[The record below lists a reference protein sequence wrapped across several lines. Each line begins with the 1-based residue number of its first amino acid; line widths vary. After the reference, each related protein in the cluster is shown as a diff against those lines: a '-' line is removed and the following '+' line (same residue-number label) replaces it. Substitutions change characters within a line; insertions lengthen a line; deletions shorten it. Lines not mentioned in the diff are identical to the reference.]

1 MRLLLLTQLFY
12 PEPNWLKG
20 LTFARALQAEG
31 IQIQVL
37 CTFPNYP
44 GGRIY
49 PGYRQRLWQR
59 EEIQG
64 IEVFRV
70 PVYPSH
76 DRSGLK
82 RALTFGSAAVA
93 MATLGPW
100 LVRRPDV
107 IHVYQGPA
115 TLVLPARVLSWRFRC
130 PFLLDV
136 QDLWPESVLDSGMLR
151 LPGVERLLHWWC
163 DRSYQRAARV
173 VVLSPGYRAAI
184 ERRGI
189 PTDKLS
195 VVYNWCDPQ
204 QEEPLPEPD
213 PSDPHGLAGSFNVIY
228 AGNLGPL
235 QALETVLEA
244 ARRVQDRHPEVQFVF
259 IGDGVQRP
267 TLERQAATLGL
278 KNTRF
283 LGRLTGTAFRSALAQ
298 AGALLIS
305 LRDTALT
312 RVGIPSKTQSCL
324 AAGRP
329 ILAAVEGEA
338 RRLIEESGAG
348 VVCSPGDVAGLVE
361 GVERL
366 VRMPDSER
374 EAHGKRGRELY
385 LREMSFAAGLP
396 RMRDLIREVAKARH
410 GG

>member
-1 MRLLLLTQLFY
+1 MRLLLLTQLFH

-20 LTFARALQAEG
+20 LAFARALQAEG

-93 MATLGPW
+93 LATLGPW

-115 TLVLPARVLSWRFRC
+115 TLVLAARVLSWRFRC

-151 LPGVERLLHWWC
+151 LPGAERLLHWWC
-163 DRSYQRAARV
+163 DRSYRRAARI

-189 PTDKLS
+189 PGDKLS
-195 VVYNWCDPQ
+195 VVYNWCDPR
-204 QEEPLPEPD
+204 QEEPLPEPG
-213 PSDPHGLAGSFNVIY
+213 PPDPHGLGGSFNVIY

-235 QALETVLEA
+235 QALETVLES

-259 IGDGVQRP
+259 IGDGVQK
-267 TLERQAATLGL
+267 TALQRQAAGLDL

-283 LGRLTGTAFRSALAQ
+283 LGRLTGPELRSALAQ
-298 AGALLIS
+298 ARALLIS

-338 RRLIEESGAG
+338 RRVIEESGAG
-348 VVCSPGDVAGLVE
+348 VVCSPEDVAGLVE

-374 EAHGKRGRELY
+374 EAYGKRGREFY

-396 RMRDLIREVAKARH
+396 RMRDLIREVAKAGH
-410 GG
+410 EG